1 VTPEAT
7 RQEILR
13 IVREELLFGS
23 ERSIPLDAPLGDLGV
38 GLDSLALVRLLTAVE
53 ATFGIDVPDDVWTAR
68 GPLSVDDLAE
78 IVGGA
83 PKREAALPPPA
94 AEGPVL
100 RGRMERVEHALAG
113 GGPARRAA
121 WGAVRLLA
129 PVKHF
134 AFAHSRNLV
143 LERRLDD
150 DAGLPQIEPPPE
162 VVVRPYAA
170 GDEGGLAGLW
180 PSFTQRHGR
189 SYLRR
194 SLRKGVIVLVA
205 AEEKRIVALDLLSP
219 AGEEE
224 VEIASGDACYGYWLA
239 EAPAARGRG
248 IGLSLLAY
256 SLRFARER
264 GFRTQLTYV
273 ADTDTLMLAAAT
285 QLLGFRSI
293 GTARRLRV
301 LGLTGWSWDVDGRR
315 RRGRRLVL

>member
-7 RQEILR
+7 SQEILR

-23 ERSIPLDAPLGDLGV
+23 ERSIPLDAPLGELGV

-68 GPLSVDDLAE
+68 GPLSVDDLTE
-78 IVGGA
+78 IVAAA
-83 PKREAALPPPA
+83 PNREATLPPPA
-94 AEGPVL
+94 AERPVL

-113 GGPARRAA
+113 GGPGRRAA

-129 PVKHF
+129 PVKQF
-134 AFAHSRNLV
+134 TFAHSRNLV

-150 DAGLPQIEPPPE
+150 DAELPQIEPPPG
-162 VVVRPYAA
+162 VVVRPYAP
-170 GDEGGLAGLW
+170 GDDGGLAGLW
-180 PSFTQRHGR
+180 PAFTERHGR

-224 VEIASGDACYGYWLA
+224 VQIARGYACYGYWLA
-239 EAPAARGRG
+239 EAPGARGRG

-285 QLLGFRSI
+285 QLLGFRPI

-301 LGLTGWSWDVDGRR
+301 LGLTSWSWEVDGRR

>member
-7 RQEILR
+7 SQEILR

-23 ERSIPLDAPLGDLGV
+23 ERSIPLDAPLGELGV

-78 IVGGA
+78 VVAAA
-83 PKREAALPPPA
+83 PKREAALPPPP

-113 GGPARRAA
+113 DAPGRRAA
-121 WGAVRLLA
+121 WVAVRLLA
-129 PVKHF
+129 PVKQF

-150 DAGLPQIEPPPE
+150 DAGLPHIEPPPG

-170 GDEGGLAGLW
+170 RDEGGLAGLW
-180 PSFTQRHGR
+180 PSFTERHGR

-224 VEIASGDACYGYWLA
+224 VQIARGDACYGYWLA

-285 QLLGFRSI
+285 QLLGFRPI
-293 GTARRLRV
+293 GTAHRLRV
-301 LGLTGWSWDVDGRR
+301 LGLTGWSWEVDGRR

>member
-7 RQEILR
+7 RQVILR

-23 ERSIPLDAPLGDLGV
+23 ERSIPVDAPLGELGV

-78 IVGGA
+78 VVAAA
-83 PKREAALPPPA
+83 PKREGALAPPA

-121 WGAVRLLA
+121 WAAVRVLA
-129 PVKHF
+129 PVKQF
-134 AFAHSRNLV
+134 AFVHSRNLV

-150 DAGLPQIEPPPE
+150 AELPEIAPPPG
-162 VVVRPYAA
+162 VVVRPYAP
-170 GDEGGLAGLW
+170 GDEAGLDGLW
-180 PSFTQRHGR
+180 PSFTARHGR

-224 VEIASGDACYGYWLA
+224 VEIARADACYGYWLA

-273 ADTDTLMLAAAT
+273 AETDTLMLAAAT

-293 GTARRLRV
+293 GAARRLRV
-301 LGLTGWSWDVDGRR
+301 LGLTGWSWEVDGRR
-315 RRGRRLVL
+315 GRGRRLVL

>member
-1 VTPEAT
+1 MTPEAT
-7 RQEILR
+7 RQVILR

-23 ERSIPLDAPLGDLGV
+23 ERSIPVDAPLGELGV

-78 IVGGA
+78 VVAAA
-83 PKREAALPPPA
+83 PKREAAVPPPA
-94 AEGPVL
+94 EEGPIL

-113 GGPARRAA
+113 GGPGRRAA
-121 WGAVRLLA
+121 WAAVRVLA
-129 PVKHF
+129 PVKQF

-150 DAGLPQIEPPPE
+150 SELPEIEPPPG

-180 PSFTQRHGR
+180 PSFTERHGR

-224 VEIASGDACYGYWLA
+224 VQIARGDACYGYWLA

-285 QLLGFRSI
+285 QLLGFRSM

-301 LGLTGWSWDVDGRR
+301 LGLTGWSWEVDGRR

>member
-23 ERSIPLDAPLGDLGV
+23 ERSIPLDEPLGELGV

-68 GPLSVDDLAE
+68 GPLSVEDLAE
-78 IVGGA
+78 VVAAA
-83 PKREAALPPPA
+83 PKREATVPPPG

-113 GGPARRAA
+113 GGPGRRAA
-121 WGAVRLLA
+121 WAAVRLLA
-129 PVKHF
+129 PVKQF

-150 DAGLPQIEPPPE
+150 DAGLPQIEPPSG

-180 PSFTQRHGR
+180 PSFTERHGR

-205 AEEKRIVALDLLSP
+205 AEEMRIVALDLLSP

-224 VEIASGDACYGYWLA
+224 VQIARGDACYGYWLA

-285 QLLGFRSI
+285 QLLGFRPI

-301 LGLTGWSWDVDGRR
+301 LGLTGWSWEVDGRR
-315 RRGRRLVL
+315 GRGRRLVL

>member
-7 RQEILR
+7 RQVILR

-23 ERSIPLDAPLGDLGV
+23 ERSIPVDAPLGELGV

-53 ATFGIDVPDDVWTAR
+53 ATFGVDIPDDVWTAR

-78 IVGGA
+78 VVAAA

-94 AEGPVL
+94 AEEPVL

-113 GGPARRAA
+113 GGPARRGA
-121 WGAVRLLA
+121 WTAVRMLA
-129 PVKHF
+129 PVKQF

-143 LERRLDD
+143 LERRLDNTE
-150 DAGLPQIEPPPE
+150 LPEIEPPHG
-162 VVVRPYAA
+162 VVVRPYAP
-170 GDEGGLAGLW
+170 GDEAGLDGLW
-180 PSFTQRHGR
+180 PSFTARHGR
-189 SYLRR
+189 NYLRR
-194 SLRKGVIVLVA
+194 SVRNGVIVLVA

-224 VEIASGDACYGYWLA
+224 VEIARGDACYGYWLA

-273 ADTDTLMLAAAT
+273 AETDTLMLAAAT
-285 QLLGFRSI
+285 QLLGFRPI

-301 LGLTGWSWDVDGRR
+301 LGLTGWSWEVDGTRG
-315 RRGRRLVL
+315 RGRRLVL

>member
-7 RQEILR
+7 RQVILR

-23 ERSIPLDAPLGDLGV
+23 ERSIPVDAPLGELGV

-78 IVGGA
+78 VVAAA
-83 PKREAALPPPA
+83 PKREAALPPAA

-113 GGPARRAA
+113 GGPARRGA
-121 WGAVRLLA
+121 WAAVRMLA
-129 PVKHF
+129 PVKQF

-150 DAGLPQIEPPPE
+150 AELPEIEPPPGI
-162 VVVRPYAA
+162 VVRLYAPGDQA
-170 GDEGGLAGLW
+170 GLDGLW
-180 PSFTQRHGR
+180 PSFTARHGR
-189 SYLRR
+189 NYLRR

-224 VEIASGDACYGYWLA
+224 VEIACGDACYGYWLA

-273 ADTDTLMLAAAT
+273 AETDTLMLAAAT
-285 QLLGFRSI
+285 QLLGFRPI

-301 LGLTGWSWDVDGRR
+301 LGLTGWSWEVDGRR
-315 RRGRRLVL
+315 GRGRRLVL

>member
-1 VTPEAT
+1 MTAEAT

-23 ERSIPLDAPLGDLGV
+23 DRSIPLDAPLGELGV

-53 ATFGIDVPDDVWTAR
+53 ATFRIDVPDDVWTAR

-78 IVGGA
+78 IVAEAPAREGA
-83 PKREAALPPPA
+83 PPA
-94 AEGPVL
+94 AAPPAPVL

-113 GGPARRAA
+113 GGLGRRAA
-121 WGAVRLLA
+121 WAAVRVLA
-129 PVKHF
+129 PVKQF

-150 DAGLPQIEPPPE
+150 AELPRIEPPPE
-162 VVVRPYAA
+162 VAVRPYAP

-180 PSFTQRHGR
+180 PAFTERHGR
-189 SYLRR
+189 RYLRR

-224 VEIASGDACYGYWLA
+224 VELARADACYGYWLA

-248 IGLSLLAY
+248 IGLALLAY
-256 SLRFARER
+256 SLRVARER
-264 GFRTQLTYV
+264 GFRTQVTYV
-273 ADTDTLMLAAAT
+273 AETDRPMLAAAT

-301 LGLTGWSWDVDGRR
+301 LGLTGWSWEVDGMR

>member
-7 RQEILR
+7 RQVILR

-23 ERSIPLDAPLGDLGV
+23 ERSIPVDAPLGELGV

-78 IVGGA
+78 VVAAA

-94 AEGPVL
+94 ADGPVL

-113 GGPARRAA
+113 GGPARRGA
-121 WGAVRLLA
+121 WAAVRMLA
-129 PVKHF
+129 PVKQF

-150 DAGLPQIEPPPE
+150 AELPEIEPPPGI
-162 VVVRPYAA
+162 VVRPYAP
-170 GDEGGLAGLW
+170 GDEAGLDGLW
-180 PSFTQRHGR
+180 PSFTARHGR
-189 SYLRR
+189 NYLRR

-224 VEIASGDACYGYWLA
+224 VKIARGDACYGYWLA

-273 ADTDTLMLAAAT
+273 AETDTLMLAAAT
-285 QLLGFRSI
+285 QLLGFRPI

-301 LGLTGWSWDVDGRR
+301 LGLTGWSWEVDGRR
-315 RRGRRLVL
+315 GRGRRLVF